1 MRRVQAALRIR
12 PGESPTV
19 LRMLAVMLVGMS
31 GAAAGANGI
40 ESLFFSRFGPHFL
53 PYLYVAL
60 GVVTF
65 GVMMGLSRFLSGT
78 DAVRRL
84 ALAPLLLAGV
94 LTTARAILLADLRW
108 FYPALWLVMMVIWT
122 VQLMVSWGLAG
133 AVHDTRQAKRLFP
146 LFGAAL
152 ILGAVVGGLGTGPL
166 AAWIGPENLI
176 LVWAGA
182 LMVITLLAR
191 PLAPRA
197 RAATRRS
204 GTAPGRFLHE
214 TIEGLRLVRE
224 TALLRWMAVAL
235 MFFAVLYF
243 TLALLFAEAAT
254 ERFPAAAELAGF
266 LGLFMGVANA
276 AALVVSLLVANRLFT
291 RFGVPAMVTALALIY
306 LGGFAVLLFSSA
318 FAAVVAFR
326 LVQMVWVNGVW
337 ATGWQALFNVVP
349 FERRS
354 RVRSFMDGA
363 PLQAGVVLSGGL
375 LILAERV
382 LSPSHLFV
390 AGLAGATLAAIS
402 MWRARR
408 AYTDALADALRAGN
422 PDVFHA
428 EEEPFGGI
436 RRDAQA
442 YAVVLA
448 AASDPD
454 PGTRRISTQILADA
468 LPPGA
473 VEALRRALADDDPE
487 VRAAA
492 LRGLA
497 GAPDGMAG
505 EIVPLLSDAEPR
517 VRIAA
522 TQAFAAHSE
531 SSALGPRVR
540 PLLEDPDPEVRA
552 AAAGALL
559 PFSDDQAE
567 RVLGIMARSPRAS
580 WRRAALFA
588 LAEAGEEPDLL
599 IGALADADPSVRRQA
614 VAAVGGLD
622 PARSVDP
629 LISALAD
636 GDAGVRGAAAEALAR
651 VGPSAVDRL
660 LDSLARPE
668 SEAGAVEALAR
679 LPVPDSSALRSYA
692 KEQAARATTYQ
703 QLWRGLH
710 PGGEERLELLAQAL
724 SHAGRRHALKA
735 IQAVAALGDPLA
747 IELAVSNLD
756 SPDAQQR
763 ANALESLDA
772 AAEPQIVRPLLA
784 LWDASPG
791 PAADGGQT
799 ILRLLGDEDPWL
811 RACAAFAA
819 AGLGG
824 RGPAAVLERM
834 ARSDPDPLVREAAAS
849 ASGREDGAVETLST
863 LSIMERV
870 LFLRKVRL
878 FADLA
883 PADLKQI
890 AEVATENAYPEGEVI
905 AGQGETGDDMH
916 IVVSGEI
923 RVLLSSGAQTHEVA
937 RRRVGEYVGEM
948 AIISEEPRMASLVCS
963 GDVRTLS
970 IDRKRF
976 QRILRDRPEA
986 SLAVMRAL
994 CERLKESHAQDGI
1007 EARI

>member
-12 PGESPTV
+12 PGEGPTV
-19 LRMLAVMLVGMS
+19 VRVLALMLLGMS
-31 GAAAGANGI
+31 GAAAGANGV
-40 ESLFFSRFGPHFL
+40 ESLFFSRFGPQFL
-53 PYLYVAL
+53 PYLYLAL

-65 GVMMGLSRFLSGT
+65 GVMMGMSGFLSRP
-78 DAVRRL
+78 DAIRRL
-84 ALAPLLLAGV
+84 ALVPLLLAGV
-94 LTTARAILLADLRW
+94 LITARAVLVADLRW

-122 VQLMVSWGLAG
+122 VQVMSSWGLAG

-146 LFGAAL
+146 LYGAAL

-176 LVWAGA
+176 LVWVGA
-182 LMVITLLAR
+182 LVIMSLLAR

-197 RAATRRS
+197 RAVTRRT
-204 GTAPGRFLHE
+204 GRGRFLHE

-224 TALLRWMAVAL
+224 TALLRWMALAL
-235 MFFAVLYF
+235 VFFAVLYF
-243 TLALLFAEAAT
+243 TLALLFAKAAT
-254 ERFPAAAELAGF
+254 ARFPAATELAGF
-266 LGLFMGVANA
+266 LGLFMGAANA
-276 AALVVSLLVANRLFT
+276 AALVVSLLLANRLFA
-291 RFGVPAMVTALALIY
+291 RFGVPAMVMALAVIY
-306 LGGFAVLLFSSA
+306 LGGFALLMFSSA

-354 RVRSFMDGA
+354 RVRSFMDGV

-408 AYTDALADALRAGN
+408 AYTDALAEALRAGN

-428 EEEPFGGI
+428 EEEPFGGV
-436 RRDAQA
+436 RGDAQA
-442 YAVVLA
+442 YDVLLA
-448 AASDPD
+448 AAADPD
-454 PGTRRISTQILADA
+454 PAARRVSTEILAEA

-473 VEALRRALADDDPE
+473 VEALRRALEDDDPE

-497 GAPDGMAG
+497 
-505 EIVPLLSDAEPR
+505 R
-517 VRIAA
+517 
-522 TQAFAAHSE
+522 AHDV
-531 SSALGPRVR
+531 GPRIR
-540 PLLEDPDPEVRA
+540 LLLEDPDPDVRA

-559 PFSDDQAE
+559 PSDDQAGRILE
-567 RVLGIMARSPRAS
+567 IMAGSPHAS
-580 WRRAALFA
+580 WRRAALSA
-588 LAEAGEEPDLL
+588 LGQFGGDRSLL
-599 IGALADADPSVRRQA
+599 VTALADGDPSVRQQA
-614 VAAVGGLD
+614 VAAVAGLD
-622 PARSVDP
+622 PEWSVDP
-629 LISALAD
+629 LTSALAD
-636 GDAGVRGAAAEALAR
+636 PDAGVRGAAAEALAR
-651 VGPSAVDRL
+651 VGPPATDRL
-660 LDSLARPE
+660 LEALESPE

-679 LPVPDSSALRSYA
+679 LPAANLSALRSYA
-692 KEQAARATTYQ
+692 KEQASRALAYLE
-703 QLWRGLH
+703 LWAGLT
-710 PGGEERLELLAQAL
+710 PAADERLELLADAV
-724 SHAGRRHALKA
+724 SHAGRRHAVRA
-735 IQAVAALGDPLA
+735 IQAVAPFGDPLA

-756 SPDAQQR
+756 SRDAQQR

-772 AAEPQIVRPLLA
+772 AAEPQIVRPLLS
-784 LWDASPG
+784 LWEAPPGSPT
-791 PAADGGQT
+791 DGGQA
-799 ILRLLGDEDPWL
+799 ILRLLRDEDPWL

-819 AGLGG
+819 AGLVDGG
-824 RGPAAVLERM
+824 PVPVLEQM

-849 ASGREDGAVETLST
+849 RREDGAVETLST
-863 LSIMERV
+863 VSIMDRV
-870 LFLRKVRL
+870 LFLRRVRL

-883 PADLKQI
+883 PSDLKQI
-890 AEVATENAYPEGEVI
+890 AEVATENAYPEREVI
-905 AGQGETGDDMH
+905 AEQGETGDDMH

-923 RVLLSSGAQTHEVA
+923 RVLISSGTQRHEVA

-948 AIISEEPRMASLVCS
+948 AIISEEPRMASLVSS

-986 SLAVMRAL
+986 SLAVMQAL
-994 CERLKESHAQDGI
+994 CERLKEAHSREGI

>member
-1 MRRVQAALRIR
+1 MRRVQAALKIR
-12 PGESPTV
+12 PGEGPIV
-19 LRMLAVMLVGMS
+19 FRVLAVMFVGMS
-31 GAAAGANGI
+31 GAAVGANGI
-40 ESLFFSRFGPHFL
+40 ESLFFSRFGPQFL
-53 PYLYVAL
+53 PYLYLAL

-65 GVMMGLSRFLSGT
+65 GVMMGMSGFLSRP
-78 DAVRRL
+78 DAIRRL
-84 ALAPLLLAGV
+84 ALVPFLLAAV
-94 LTTARAILLADLRW
+94 LAAARAALLADIRW
-108 FYPALWLVMMVIWT
+108 FFPALWLAMMVIWT
-122 VQLMVSWGLAG
+122 VQVMASWGLAG

-146 LFGAAL
+146 LYGAAL
-152 ILGAVVGGLGTGPL
+152 ILGSVLGGLGTGPL
-166 AAWIGPENLI
+166 AAWLGPENLI
-176 LVWAGA
+176 LVWVGA
-182 LMVITLLAR
+182 LVAMALLAR
-191 PLAPRA
+191 PVAPRA
-197 RAATRRS
+197 RQVTRRTGPS
-204 GTAPGRFLHE
+204 RLGFLHE
-214 TIEGLRLVRE
+214 MSEGLRLVKE
-224 TALLRWMAVAL
+224 TALLRWMALAL

-254 ERFPAAAELAGF
+254 ERFSRAADLAGF
-266 LGLFMGVANA
+266 LGLFMGVANG
-276 AALVVSLLVANRLFT
+276 AALLLSLLVANRLFA
-291 RFGVPAMVTALALIY
+291 RFGVPTMVMALALIY
-306 LGGFAVLLFSSA
+306 LGGFAFLLFSST
-318 FAAVVAFR
+318 FATVVAFR
-326 LVQMVWVNGVW
+326 LVQMLWVNGVW

-354 RVRSFMDGA
+354 RVRSFMDGG
-363 PLQAGVVLSGGL
+363 PLQAGVVLSGVL

-382 LSPSHLFV
+382 LSPWHLFV
-390 AGLAGATLAAIS
+390 AGLVAAVLAALA

-408 AYTDALADALRAGN
+408 AYTDALVEALRAGN

-428 EEEPFGGI
+428 EEEPFGGVQG
-436 RRDAQA
+436 DAQA

-454 PGTRRISTQILADA
+454 PGARRVSTEILADA

-497 GAPDGMAG
+497 GAPDGMA
-505 EIVPLLSDAEPR
+505 EDMVPLLSDAEPR

-522 TQAFAAHSE
+522 AQAVAAHSE
-531 SSALGPRVR
+531 PSALGPRVR

-559 PFSDDQAE
+559 PSDDQAGI
-567 RVLGIMARSPRAS
+567 VLGIMARSPRAS
-580 WRRAALFA
+580 WRRAALSA
-588 LAEAGEEPDLL
+588 LARAEKEPELL
-599 IGALADADPSVRRQA
+599 IGALADTDPSVRRQA
-614 VAAVGGLD
+614 VAAVGDLD

-629 LISALAD
+629 LISALGD
-636 GDAGVRGAAAEALAR
+636 PDAGVRGAAA
-651 VGPSAVDRL
+651 
-660 LDSLARPE
+660 
-668 SEAGAVEALAR
+668 EALAR
-679 LPVPDSSALRSYA
+679 LPVPDSSALRSFA
-692 KEQAARATTYQ
+692 REQAARATAYQ
-703 QLWRGLH
+703 QIWRGLQ
-710 PGGEERLELLAQAL
+710 PGGDERLDLLAQAV
-724 SHAGRRHALKA
+724 SHTGRRHALMA
-735 IQAVAALGDPLA
+735 IQAVAPLGDPVA
-747 IELAVSNLD
+747 IELAVANLD
-756 SPDAQQR
+756 SGDAHQR

-772 AAEPQIVRPLLA
+772 AAEPHIVKPLLA

-791 PAADGGQT
+791 PATDGGQA

-819 AGLGG
+819 AGMGD
-824 RGPAAVLERM
+824 RGPAVALEQM
-834 ARSDPDPLVREAAAS
+834 ARSDPDPLVRAAAAS
-849 ASGREDGAVETLST
+849 SRKDGAVETLST

-883 PADLKQI
+883 PPDLKQI
-890 AEVATENAYPEGEVI
+890 AEVATENAYPGGETI

-923 RVLLSSGAQTHEVA
+923 RVLLSSGTQGREVA

-994 CERLKESHAQDGI
+994 CDRLKESHAREGI